1 MDSNGTFRGRQT
13 SGFGNMPVDA
23 TLDRDELDG
32 HPDHSVNYHGNKEN
46 DNLSQN
52 SGSKLHNRYKRSN
65 RNDASLN
72 NYKEKY
78 NKLEENFKRFT
89 ASLQDKRSTSNN
101 LRAQN
106 VQNNIMNQSIAPS
119 TLGPIRSDVSPV
131 RHGYNTVN

>member
-13 SGFGNMPVDA
+13 SGFGNMA
-23 TLDRDELDG
+23 TLERDELDG
-32 HPDHSVNYHGNKEN
+32 HPNDSVNYGGNKEN
-46 DNLSQN
+46 DKLSQN

-106 VQNNIMNQSIAPS
+106 VQNSMMN
-119 TLGPIRSDVSPV
+119 
-131 RHGYNTVN
+131 